1 MCVYAELD
9 IADGAQPCPY
19 HCPVCKHPIFAPP
32 RRDTRSE
39 LFTSWL
45 QLAQGIAIDVPDK
58 IPNDVFDEY
67 FVEGI
72 EEDVV
77 QNRYNSEEV

>member
-9 IADGAQPCPY
+9 IADGAQPRLY

-67 FVEGI
+67 FVEGV
-72 EEDVV
+72 EEGVV
-77 QNRYNSEEV
+77 QNRYASEEV